1 MDEKI
6 EIHPDI
12 VLLDTQKNINWQIW
26 NRLSVWSFSRGSINL
41 ANAAKCYA
49 IKRRGYVIRRMFVPL
64 MYCVMN
70 WYYGSGK
77 HYFCWHI
84 NKIINEVE
92 VPKILDFVEGFGF

>member
-41 ANAAKCYA
+41 ANAAKCCYKTSWLCNSEDVRA
-49 IKRRGYVIRRMFVPL
+49 VDVLRHRIGIT
-64 MYCVMN
+64 
-70 WYYGSGK
+70 
-77 HYFCWHI
+77 
-84 NKIINEVE
+84 
-92 VPKILDFVEGFGF
+92 